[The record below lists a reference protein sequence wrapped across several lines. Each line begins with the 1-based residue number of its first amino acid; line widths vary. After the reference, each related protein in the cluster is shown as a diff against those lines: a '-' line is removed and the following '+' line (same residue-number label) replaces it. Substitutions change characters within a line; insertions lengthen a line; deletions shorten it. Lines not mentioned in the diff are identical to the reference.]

1 MSESRKLLIGLAV
14 VGLICCCMA
23 VVAFFGLRQ
32 FGTQVENMANGD
44 PTSVAKIQDDI
55 AEFDIPPGYQ
65 PIAMTMFMY
74 DMVSLTP
81 DNATSSTSIMMMQ
94 YNGIMSGNDEQI
106 AEQLRQAAEQQSN
119 PSGTPMQV
127 VDSFDT
133 IIRGETVIVT
143 VSEGEY
149 YQGFTMR
156 QWTTVFQGNKGPTI
170 LIIQGPAEI
179 WEDQLVDDFIKSI
192 R

>member
-32 FGTQVENMANGD
+32 FGTRMENIASGD
-44 PTSVAKIQDDI
+44 PTSVAKIQDEI
-55 AEFDIPPGYQ
+55 AMFDIPPGYQ
-65 PIAMTMFMY
+65 PIVMTMFMY
-74 DMVSLTP
+74 DIVNLTP
-81 DNATSSTSIMMMQ
+81 ETTNSNTMIMMMQ
-94 YNGIMSGNDEQI
+94 YNGILSGNDEQMM
-106 AEQLRQAAEQQSN
+106 EQLRQAAEQQSN
-119 PSGTPMQV
+119 PSGTSMQV

-133 IIRGETVIVT
+133 IIRGETAIVT

-149 YQGFTMR
+149 YEGFTLR
-156 QWTTVFQGNKGPTI
+156 QWTTAFQGNNGPTI
-170 LIIQGPAEI
+170 LIIQGPAEA
-179 WEDQLVDDFIKSI
+179 WDDQLVDDFIKSI